1 MHDLFPATRRG
12 LLKASAAL
20 ALPAAG
26 FPLRGG
32 ATPRADPGPR
42 ERLSINQGWR
52 FRKGDPDG
60 APPLLYD
67 VRAELPDALAEDLAH
82 SPVRLAADTPA
93 DAVLLKPYLLPCAN
107 RFIGDSA
114 NRHQRPVGNP
124 GGDLPYVQP
133 GFDDSGWQA
142 VDLPHDW
149 AIAGPFLAEGPYGG
163 MGRLESWGVGWYRR
177 RLDLPA
183 SDAGRSVF
191 LDVDGAMAYATVWLN
206 GRLVGGWP
214 YGWNS
219 WRLDLTP
226 YLKPGGDNVLTIRL
240 HNPPDSCRWYPGAGL
255 YRNVWLTKADPVHV
269 AHWGTQITTPK
280 VARAAAAVE
289 IAVAVDNDT
298 ASPATIHAVT
308 EIAALD
314 ESGTPDAPI
323 ARIDHGVAIIPGH
336 GTARLAHSTTIANPR
351 LWGPPPT
358 QQPNRYLAVT
368 TLSRDD
374 EVIDRYTTP
383 FGIRSLRFDPGHGLH
398 VNDELIPLRGVDRHG
413 DFGALGTAFNE
424 SVARRQLA
432 ELHEMGCNALRM
444 SHNPPAPEFLDLCD
458 EMGFLVLDEVF
469 DCWEIKK
476 TPLDFHLIFPD
487 WHEADLRAMLRRD
500 RNHPSI
506 FLWSIGNEVL
516 EQQTGEEGAAIGRRL
531 VAIVHEEDPTR
542 PATSAMNSARPD
554 QPLPGVVDVI
564 GLNYQGIGVRTIPG
578 RFAPFHQA
586 FPGKMILSTESAAAL
601 SSRGAY
607 QFPVSGA
614 VSAPVRPGVGG
625 DPATRQVSAYE
636 IYAADFGT
644 SADEVFSQED
654 QHPFVAGEF
663 VWSGWD
669 YLGEPTPYYSSRSSY
684 FGIIDLAGFRKD
696 RFYLYQSRWRPD
708 LPMVHVLPHWT
719 WPGREGQVTPVHAF
733 TSGDEAELFVNGKS
747 QGRQKRA
754 PFQYRFRWDY
764 VIYEPGEIEVVAYKA
779 GKPWAS
785 GTARTAG
792 APVRLVAEADR
803 RRIAAD
809 GRDLAFVSVHAVDS
823 AGNTVPTANGIVTF
837 EIVGVGDIAA
847 TDNGDPTNLVSF
859 ASPRRALFNGR
870 ALTIVR
876 GRRSASGRVTVRAS
890 AAGLAH
896 GEIVLMTDH
905 RRPSA

>member
-12 LLKASAAL
+12 LLKASAAI

-26 FPLRGG
+26 FPLSAE
-32 ATPRADPGPR
+32 ATPHVDLRPR
-42 ERLSINQGWR
+42 ERLSINRGWR
-52 FRKGDPDG
+52 FRRGDPDG
-60 APPLLYD
+60 AQPLLYD
-67 VRAELPDALAEDLAH
+67 VRADLPDARVDDIAQ
-82 SPVRLAADTPA
+82 SPMRLAGDVSPN
-93 DAVLLKPYLLPCAN
+93 AVLLRPYLLPCAN
-107 RFIGDSA
+107 PFIKDESKH
-114 NRHQRPVGNP
+114 HQRPAGNP
-124 GGDLPYVQP
+124 GGGIAFVQP
-133 GFDDSGWQA
+133 DFDDSEWRT

-149 AIAGPFLAEGPYGG
+149 AIAGPFIAEGPYGG
-163 MGRLESWGVGWYRR
+163 MGRLKSWGVGWYRR
-177 RLDLPA
+177 RLDISA

-191 LDVDGAMAYATVWLN
+191 LDVDGAMAYAAVWLN
-206 GRLVGGWP
+206 GQLVGGWP

-226 YLKPGGDNVLTIRL
+226 HLEPGGDNVLAIRL
-240 HNPPDSCRWYPGAGL
+240 DNPPDSCRWYPGAGL
-255 YRNVWLTKADPVHV
+255 YRNVWLSKTNSVHV

-280 VARAAAAVE
+280 VTKAAATVE
-289 IAVAVDNDT
+289 VSVTVDNDA
-298 ASPATIHAVT
+298 ASPATVYAVT
-308 EIAALD
+308 DIAAID
-314 ESGTPDAPI
+314 GDGIPGATI
-323 ARIDHGVAIIPGH
+323 ARIDHGAATIP
-336 GTARLAHSTTIANPR
+336 ARGMGRLVHSTTLANPR

-358 QQPNRYLAVT
+358 QQPHRYVAVT
-368 TLSRDD
+368 TLSRDGR
-374 EVIDRYTTP
+374 VIDRYVTP
-383 FGIRSLRFDPGHGLH
+383 FGIRSLRFDPDRGVF

-413 DFGALGTAFNE
+413 DFGALGTAFSE
-424 SVARRQLA
+424 SAARRQLA
-432 ELHEMGCNALRM
+432 ELRDMGCNALRM

-516 EQQTGEEGAAIGRRL
+516 EQQTGDEGAAIGRRL

-554 QPLPGVVDVI
+554 QQLPGVVGVI

-578 RFAPFHQA
+578 RFAPFHKA
-586 FPGKMILSTESAAAL
+586 FPDKVILSTESAAAL
-601 SSRGAY
+601 SSRDVY

-625 DPATRQVSAYE
+625 DPATHQVSAYE
-636 IYAADFGT
+636 LYAADFGT

-708 LPMVHVLPHWT
+708 LAMVHVLPHWT

-733 TSGDEAELFVNGKS
+733 TSGDEAELFLNGKS
-747 QGRQKRA
+747 QGRLKRA

-764 VIYEPGEIEVVAYKA
+764 VIYEPGEIKVVACKA
-779 GKPWAS
+779 GKPWA
-785 GTARTAG
+785 TETVRTAG
-792 APVRLVAEADR
+792 APVRLVAEANR
-803 RRIAAD
+803 RRIDAD
-809 GRDLAFVSVHAVDS
+809 GRDLAFVSVYAVDS
-823 AGNTVPTANGIVTF
+823 AGNMVPTAADVVTF
-837 EIVGVGDIAA
+837 TIMGAGEIVA
-847 TDNGDPTNLVSF
+847 TDNGDPTDLTAF
-859 ASPRRALFNGR
+859 GSPRRALFGGR
-870 ALTIVR
+870 ALAIVR
-876 GRRSASGRVTVRAS
+876 ARRSKPGRVVIRAR
-890 AAGLAH
+890 AAGLADS
-896 GEIVLMTDH
+896 EILLIAQ
-905 RRPSA
+905 PS